1 MRLQSVRLTF
11 AMTASLRKL
20 LLGTALFLTAV
31 PAARAQDRAMVL
43 SLSTPSRL
51 TLARVFET
59 VIVGDPGIVDV
70 RTDDDRSAVVEPLN
84 PGVTNIVFVD
94 VHVLVIANVR
104 ISVCDASGANTCDA
118 AAGKT

>member
-1 MRLQSVRLTF
+1 M
-11 AMTASLRKL
+11 AA
-20 LLGTALFLTAV
+20 A
-31 PAARAQDRAMVL
+31 AARAQDRAMVL
-43 SLSTPSRL
+43 SLGPPSRL

-84 PGVTNIVFVD
+84 RGATNIVFVD
-94 VHVLVIANVR
+94 VHGLVIANVR

>member
-11 AMTASLRKL
+11 AITAGTEEL
-20 LLGTALFLTAV
+20 LLGTAPFLTAV
-31 PAARAQDRAMVL
+31 SAARAQDRAMVL
-43 SLSTPSRL
+43 SLGAPSQL
-51 TLARVFET
+51 ALARVFET

-84 PGVTNIVFVD
+84 GATNIVFVD
-94 VHVLVIANVR
+94 VHGLVIANVR
-104 ISVCDASGANTCDA
+104 ISVCDASGANACDA

>member
-1 MRLQSVRLTF
+1 
-11 AMTASLRKL
+11 MTASLRKL

-84 PGVTNIVFVD
+84 GVTNIVFVD